1 MELTYYTDYALRVL
15 VYAGLRQEKL
25 CLISEIAE
33 DYGISENHLMKVV
46 HGLAQGG
53 FVRTYRGKGG
63 GLTLAKDPKDITI
76 GSVVRHM
83 EGPFKPVECFRTG
96 NKCAITGACDLP
108 SILDEALLAFIT
120 VLDRYTLADL
130 LERRA
135 HLTRR
140 LFGPA
145 RSRDRGARK
154 TNAPSASG

>member
-15 VYAGLRQEKL
+15 IYAGLRQEKL

-33 DYGISENHLMKVV
+33 HYGISENHLMKVV

-63 GLTLAKDPKDITI
+63 GLTLAKDPKDII
-76 GSVVRHM
+76 VGAVVRRT
-83 EGPFKPVECFRTG
+83 EGPFEPVECFRTG
-96 NKCAITGACDLP
+96 NKCALTGACDLP
-108 SILDEALLAFIT
+108 DIFEEAFQAFIT

-130 LERRA
+130 LERRTRLA
-135 HLTRR
+135 RR

-145 RSRDRGARK
+145 RPRERGIRK
-154 TNAPSASG
+154 LTRRRALA

>member
-25 CLISEIAE
+25 CLISEIAQH
-33 DYGISENHLMKVV
+33 YRISENHLMKVV

-63 GLTLAKDPKDITI
+63 GLTLAKNPKEIII
-76 GSVVRHM
+76 GAVVRHM

-108 SILDEALLAFIT
+108 SILDEAFQAFIT
-120 VLDRYTLADL
+120 VLSRYTLADL
-130 LERRA
+130 LERA
-135 HLTRR
+135 DNLARR

-145 RSRDRGARK
+145 QSRKRDARK
-154 TNAPSASG
+154 INPPLASG

>member
-15 VYAGLRQEKL
+15 IYAGLRQEKL

-33 DYGISENHLMKVV
+33 RYGISENHLMKVV

-63 GLTLAKDPKDITI
+63 GLTLAKDPKDISV
-76 GSVVRHM
+76 GAVVRHT
-83 EGPFKPVECFRTG
+83 EGPFEPVECFRPG
-96 NKCAITGACDLP
+96 NKCALTGACDLP
-108 SILDEALLAFIT
+108 DIFAEAFQAFIA

-130 LERRA
+130 LERRT
-135 HLTRR
+135 HLARR

-145 RSRDRGARK
+145 RSRARGIRK
-154 TNAPSASG
+154 PTRLRTLA

>member
-1 MELTYYTDYALRVL
+1 VELTYYTDYALRVL
-15 VYAGLRQEKL
+15 IYAGLREEKL

-33 DYGISENHLMKVV
+33 HYRISENHLMKVV

-63 GLTLAKDPKDITI
+63 GVELAKDPEEIVI
-76 GSVVRHM
+76 GAVVRYM

-108 SILDEALLAFIT
+108 DILEEACQAFIT

-130 LERRA
+130 LKSR
-135 HLTRR
+135 TRLAGR
-140 LFGPA
+140 LFGPQ
-145 RSRDRGARK
+145 RSR
-154 TNAPSASG
+154 ASGERKIHPPHAST

>member
-15 VYAGLRQEKL
+15 IYAGLRQEKL

-63 GLTLAKDPKDITI
+63 GLTLAKDPKDIII

-83 EGPFKPVECFRTG
+83 EGPFKPVECFRAG

-108 SILDEALLAFIT
+108 SILDEAFLAFIK
-120 VLDRYTLADL
+120 VLDRYTLADV
-130 LERRA
+130 LERSA
-135 HLTRR
+135 HLARR

-145 RSRDRGARK
+145 RSRERGARK
-154 TNAPSASG
+154 TNAPSTSG

>member
-15 VYAGLRQEKL
+15 MYAGLRQEKL

-83 EGPFKPVECFRTG
+83 EGPFNPVECFRTG

-108 SILDEALLAFIT
+108 SILDEALLAFIS

-135 HLTRR
+135 HLARR

-145 RSRDRGARK
+145 RSRGRGARK